1 MLCEKTP
8 VNTTLALR
16 KLAKVLTPGHWKTLG
31 TPMGYPI
38 GVLIWAV
45 VESNDQTVFQS
56 ILLSQR
62 CQHDLPN

>member
-16 KLAKVLTPGHWKTLG
+16 KLSKVLTPGHLKTLG

-38 GVLIWAV
+38 GTYLGGCG
-45 VESNDQTVFQS
+45 E
-56 ILLSQR
+56 
-62 CQHDLPN
+62 